1 MTDAIRSGCL
11 AAIVLTA
18 CGGDE
23 QASSLDNRTPWVAV
37 DRISNPRGGLREAA
51 YRNAITGER
60 YAMQV
65 SDGEAGFIESRPTQ
79 DDSESVRIEW
89 TPTSVR
95 VIASHGDGPAQF
107 WFVSRSRG
115 LDKIDV
121 RGNQTEKAGENL
133 PFLLRSATHA
143 DVLLGSS
150 RLATPLGVARML
162 TTQGPSPLTPIAA
175 PAAVTLP
182 CDNTIDISGGCAQE
196 AKLKVANKDIFSVPA
211 GTWLDGNTMK
221 LSCGT
226 DGRINV
232 QACPVDAYDCTKF
245 PGAKTEGTLTVSD
258 AQDDTNWRSNEA
270 CGILRNENEGID
282 VGKKFNVKGSA
293 ELRPGKPVRPKDS
306 PDEARSPLNC
316 KLEWSF
322 PNGSDDIYHSQWE
335 QQGHSRDTT
344 HPSKW
349 EVALTTTTETGN
361 NSLAIGGKIDI
372 NADVQ
377 TCQDSDVGRDDYAIV
392 VRGWRTNQLYHCNG
406 DTTPPPNAC
415 STNDCG
421 VVFVH
426 GTSDRTPES
435 AKTDYWTQDTIDK
448 IRGGKPYLVVGY
460 PGESKAGF
468 EAASW
473 GGIIDQIAVWL
484 GANTTITN
492 YVVVTHSNGVNP
504 MRYALVHPTSN
515 TPGGRRVDTV
525 TTKMRKMIPAGGSM
539 KGTPLANAVT
549 DTGGLGQIANWVST
563 NFFNNNWNVPGVWQQ
578 RTERMGQCAQ
588 GHTPGTATCSGYN
601 GDGTFGGPTDC
612 YMGATT
618 CGGKPLKTVIG
629 KSVTAEPTSADA
641 QCGGL
646 AASVGLRAT
655 QCYGFGCDS
664 CSDGFIGCDSQSYL
678 GTKLQEQEKLSHHQE
693 RRDCQG
699 VPLNIKNDI
708 TNTSW

>member
-1 MTDAIRSGCL
+1 MKGAIRNGYL
-11 AAIVLTA
+11 AMMFVLA
-18 CGGDE
+18 CGGDDHG
-23 QASSLDNRTPWVAV
+23 SLLDERELSWVAV
-37 DRISNPRGGLREAA
+37 DRISISPQGLREAA
-51 YRNAITGER
+51 YRNAVTGER
-60 YAMQV
+60 YAMHV
-65 SDGEAGFIESRPTQ
+65 SDGDAGFIESRPAN

-115 LDKIDV
+115 LDKIGLG
-121 RGNQTEKAGENL
+121 GNQTENAGENL

-143 DVLLGSS
+143 DVLLGSP
-150 RLATPLGVARML
+150 RLATPLGVARAL
-162 TTQGPSPLTPIAA
+162 TTQGPSTLPPIAA
-175 PAAVTLP
+175 PTPVTLA
-182 CDNTIDISGGCAQE
+182 CDNRIDIGGSCAQQ
-196 AKLKVANKDIFSVPA
+196 AKLKVANKDIFTVSE

-226 DGRINV
+226 DGHIMV
-232 QACPVDAYDCTKF
+232 QACPADAYDCTKF

-258 AQDDTNWRSNEA
+258 VQDDKNWKSNDA
-270 CGILRNENEGID
+270 CGLLRQNSEGID
-282 VGKKFNVKGSA
+282 VGKKFSVKGTA

-306 PDEARSPLNC
+306 PDEAKSPLDC

-322 PNGSDDIYHSQWE
+322 PNGADDIYHSTWD
-335 QQGHSRDTT
+335 QQGHSHDTS
-344 HPSKW
+344 HPTKW
-349 EVALTTTTETGN
+349 EVALTAATETG
-361 NSLAIGGKIDI
+361 SLAIGGKLDI
-372 NADVQ
+372 SADVQ

-392 VRGWRTNQLYHCNG
+392 VRGWKTNQLYTCSG
-406 DTTPPPNAC
+406 DTPPAPSAC

-426 GTSDRTPES
+426 GTSDRTPAS
-435 AKTDYWTQDTIDK
+435 ALTDYWTQDTVDK

-460 PGESKAGF
+460 PGESKGGF

-484 GANTTITN
+484 AANPTVTN

-504 MRYALVHPTSN
+504 MRYALMHPTSN
-515 TPGGRRVDTV
+515 TPGSRRVDTV
-525 TTKMRKMIPAGGSM
+525 TNKMRKMIPAGGSM
-539 KGTPLANAVT
+539 TGTPLANSVT
-549 DTGGLGQIANWVST
+549 DAEGLGAIANWVST

-578 RTERMGQCAQ
+578 RTERMGSCVQN
-588 GHTPGTATCSGYN
+588 HTPGTGTCNGYN
-601 GDGTFGGPTDC
+601 GDGTFGSPTDC
-612 YMGATT
+612 YKDATT
-618 CGGKPLKTVIG
+618 CGGKPVKTVIG

-664 CSDGFIGCDSQSYL
+664 CSDGFIGCDSQGYL
-678 GTKLQEQEKLSHHQE
+678 GTKLQEQEQLSHHQE
-693 RRDCQG
+693 RRDCKG